1 MNDEDFRF
9 YQRLLLEKSGLSLTP
24 DKTYLLTTR
33 LEPVAKSL
41 GLKGLAEFTAM
52 LRAKPDAHNTDL
64 VVQAM
69 ATKETSFFRD
79 MTPFTRLKTH
89 ILPELV
95 KRNART
101 KVVHIWSAGCSTGQ
115 EPYSIAMVVR
125 EFFRAHPGWSVHIV
139 ATDISEDALAHAR
152 EGLYSEFD
160 IQRGLS
166 MKLMLEHFKIENM
179 KWRANDDLRRL
190 IRFAPFN
197 LLQPMAVLGKFDVIF
212 CRNVLIYFDTETKKS
227 VLDRLADRLYP
238 DGHLFLGA
246 CEAAIGLTSKLRQS
260 TEMPG
265 VLVLAPPG
273 KK

>member
-9 YQRLLLEKSGLSLTP
+9 YQRLLLENSGLSLTP

-41 GLKGLAEFTAM
+41 GLRGLPDLTAL
-52 LRAKPDAHNTDL
+52 LRAGADGRNTAL

-69 ATKETSFFRD
+69 TTRETSFFRD
-79 MTPFTRLKTH
+79 MTPFMRLKMH
-89 ILPELV
+89 IFPALL

-101 KVVHIWSAGCSTGQ
+101 KVIHIWSAGCSTGQ
-115 EPYSIAMVVR
+115 EPYSIAMAVR

-139 ATDISEDALAHAR
+139 ATDISEDALNHAR
-152 EGLYSEFD
+152 DGLYSEFD

-166 MKLMLEHFKIENM
+166 MKLMLEHFRMEGV

-197 LLQPMAVLGKFDVIF
+197 LLQPMGVLGKFDVIF
-212 CRNVLIYFDTETKKS
+212 CRNVLIYFDTETKKT
-227 VLDRLADRLYP
+227 VLDRLTERLYP
-238 DGHLFLGA
+238 EGYLILGA
-246 CEAAIGLTSKLRQS
+246 CEAAIGLSTKLQQS
-260 TEMPG
+260 AEMPG
-265 VLVLAPPG
+265 VLVIAPVG